1 MVCRAAFG
9 FQDCRGYLKGGLPT
23 EYGEGAVEVLRE
35 HKEFLAISDLER
47 DFSSGDVERLR
58 VEWKSL
64 LALIAYGPRLDNP
77 RWLALQEEALRIIGP
92 KEVEQGLPALPI
104 MPVRQRRRFQTNRY
118 GNPP

>member
-1 MVCRAAFG
+1 MVCREVFG

-35 HKEFLAISDLER
+35 HKELLASPDLER

-64 LALIAYGPRLDNP
+64 LALI
-77 RWLALQEEALRIIGP
+77 GP
-92 KEVEQGLPALPI
+92 KEVEQELPALPI
-104 MPVRQRRRFQTNRY
+104 MPARQRRRFQTNRY
-118 GNPP
+118 GNPR